1 MATFTTD
8 KAMVQAELRVYLGD
22 DPDVNQFTENA
33 DNADPT
39 NNTFEFVYE
48 ITGEEG
54 EGTKAIKAFLKD
66 NNGNANTVDLGTVDL
81 DFTPPTISE
90 LVLADD
96 TPLKRGAAG
105 KVLFTLSEAAALEV
119 TLSNGAV
126 LVRNDAIEPPS
137 YEYSYTVTDNDEES
151 ETPLVATVTATDV
164 AGNASSASL
173 DFNAFDFTPPVLLDS
188 NLNHLLLRSGE
199 IFRVTFDLNEP
210 SVTVPEM
217 VAVME
222 ETTIALVGEAV
233 GDTGWSF
240 RHTVLEG
247 QDGTYAL
254 TLQNVSD
261 AAGNAMAAVDLG
273 LWCSMVRR
281 RF

>member
-1 MATFTTD
+1 M
-8 KAMVQAELRVYLGD
+8 
-22 DPDVNQFTENA
+22 
-33 DNADPT
+33 
-39 NNTFEFVYE
+39 
-48 ITGEEG
+48 
-54 EGTKAIKAFLKD
+54 
-66 NNGNANTVDLGTVDL
+66 
-81 DFTPPTISE
+81 
-90 LVLADD
+90 
-96 TPLKRGAAG
+96 
-105 KVLFTLSEAAALEV
+105 SEAAALEV
-119 TLSNGAV
+119 ALSNGAV
-126 LVRNDAIEPPS
+126 LVRNDAIDPPS

-199 IFRVTFDLNEP
+199 IFRVTFELNEP

-217 VAVME
+217 VAVMD

-273 LWCSMVRR
+273 SVVFDGTPPFLTSELNSPHLPGDTVRNRVLMRWLSLSMFLSRCCPAKCKCG
-281 RF
+281 F